1 MQIVSVPVPAKHQI
15 TRTDEQ
21 ELTFT
26 WKGILSKKT
35 YNLKVTTQN

>member
-1 MQIVSVPVPAKHQI
+1 MSVPVPAKHQI

-26 WKGILSKKT
+26 WKWNSKQK
-35 YNLKVTTQN
+35 NI